1 MPAADLNKLLGQTLQ
16 DREKELESIQNKYN
30 KNGIEDATSWLKLNE
45 SKKEKKDERKVTFNI
60 EETSDNK
67 GVNELLSKL
76 KPIENNEDKIF
87 NMLNT
92 ILNKQDEILDL
103 LRKKETKKIEE
114 KVEKAVD
121 EKEVSYQEN
130 V

>member
-1 MPAADLNKLLGQTLQ
+1 M
-16 DREKELESIQNKYN
+16 
-30 KNGIEDATSWLKLNE
+30 LKLNE
-45 SKKEKKDERKVTFNI
+45 NKKEKKEKKEERKVTFNI

-76 KPIENNEDKIF
+76 KPIEKNEDKIF

-92 ILNKQDEILDL
+92 ILNKQDEILDIL
-103 LRKKETKKIEE
+103 KKKETKEIEE